1 MRFAR
6 LLAPGVV
13 DRDRQWSLANSRAAS
28 AVLVVLLG
36 AIAARGFGV
45 GWAIWVGFAAGGVAF
60 VVAVMNV
67 PRGLVARSGSSSGSM
82 RSIPDGERRRVAQLI
97 HRGRAVPAE
106 DLETA
111 DELARGTLRSVGLQ
125 LWTGPL
131 IITSQLGSLPV
142 RDGEDVFG
150 LVLLVLGVGLMVAA
164 LVSNARYRR
173 VLIDH
178 PRPTPTGL

>member
-36 AIAARGFGV
+36 AVAARGFGV

-60 VVAVMNV
+60 VVAVMKV
-67 PRGLVARSGSSSGSM
+67 PRGLVARSGSM
-82 RSIPDGERRRVAQLI
+82 RSIPDGERRWVAQLI
-97 HRGRAVPAE
+97 HGGRAVPAE
-106 DLETA
+106 DLGTA

-131 IITSQLGSLPV
+131 IIASQLGSLPV